1 MRWLSL
7 STLKIKL
14 FRANLRGVADKKF
27 FLFRIANLY
36 AYPHKKS
43 TDPCKSLNRWLDN
56 QEVCQQLNISPRA
69 RFIFHSIGNSF
80 LGILKSLLHQEVLSG
95 HLTPV
100 CHVPVFSLGGSCW
113 FNPSFSPISTLY
125 IDWSSLAFLVKALSL
140 SHRFSYISF
149 LPLVFQYSIYKS
161 LHFIYKSLNHHLS
174 ILRRD

>member
-1 MRWLSL
+1 MEVLIFQ
-7 STLKIKL
+7 KEA
-14 FRANLRGVADKKF
+14 FEEMAAKF
-27 FLFRIANLY
+27 NSF
-36 AYPHKKS
+36 S
-43 TDPCKSLNRWLDN
+43 NRVNELLAKQGN

-95 HLTPV
+95 HLTLV

>member
-1 MRWLSL
+1 MEVLIFQ
-7 STLKIKL
+7 KEA
-14 FRANLRGVADKKF
+14 FEEMAAKF
-27 FLFRIANLY
+27 NSFSNRVNELLA
-36 AYPHKKS
+36 KQG
-43 TDPCKSLNRWLDN
+43 CKSLNRWLDN

-95 HLTPV
+95 HLTLV